1 MPQTR
6 SFVEGGVMY
15 EARSF
20 ARQGKQYSKMRDLSA
35 EYTDLYTPMYDIE
48 TGNDVNL
55 IAMYIKELL
64 SIVHR
69 GYYTNP
75 SNK

>member
-1 MPQTR
+1 VPQTR

-35 EYTDLYTPMYDIE
+35 EYTDLDTPMYDIE

-69 GYYTNP
+69 GLP
-75 SNK
+75 VDDL